1 VSGDRGP
8 TAARPTAH
16 DPPGGQEVFALLAAG
31 GTGGHLYPAIALAD
45 ALVARG
51 YARASIR
58 FVGTRGHLE
67 ASVVPESG
75 YAIDLLPGRGLQRR
89 LTLANAATIWEA
101 VRATIRAIAL
111 VRRYRPA
118 VVVGFGSYAALPT
131 VVAARLL
138 RRPTVVHD
146 RDAAPGL
153 GNRIG
158 VRLGARAA
166 TSLPTTALKGAT
178 LVGNPVRADLRVI
191 ERHPQTPPLVAFLGG
206 SQGARTVNRAALG
219 LYDRWRDRTDVA
231 VHHVCGPTHIDDATT
246 RLRALRRTGD
256 TLEYDLVAYEDH
268 VADLLERVAIVVGRS
283 GASTVAELT
292 VAGVPA
298 LLVPLPGSPGDHQT
312 HNAVALVDAG
322 AALLVPDAECDA
334 LRLDADLSPLLAE
347 PGRLVAMGEAA
358 RRLGRPDA
366 ADRLADL
373 VEEVAHAA

>member
-1 VSGDRGP
+1 VSRDHGS
-8 TAARPTAH
+8 TA
-16 DPPGGQEVFALLAAG
+16 DPDVFALLAAG

-51 YARASIR
+51 HDRASIR
-58 FVGTRGHLE
+58 FVGARGHLE
-67 ASVVPESG
+67 ATVVPDAG

-89 LTLANAATIWEA
+89 LTLANLATIWEA
-101 VRATIRAIAL
+101 VQATWRAVGL

-158 VRLGARAA
+158 VWLGARAA
-166 TSLPTTALKGAT
+166 TSLPTTALKGAI
-178 LVGNPVRADLRVI
+178 LVGNPVRADLRAI
-191 ERHPQTPPLVAFLGG
+191 ERRPQDPPLVAFMGG
-206 SQGARTVNRAALG
+206 SQGALTVNRAALG
-219 LYDRWRDRTDVA
+219 LYDRWRSRTDVA
-231 VHHVCGPTHIDDATT
+231 VHHVCGPSHVDDAFA
-246 RLRALRRTGD
+246 RLTALRQADD
-256 TLEYDLVAYEDH
+256 TLEYQLVAYEDD
-268 VADLLERVAIVVGRS
+268 VAGLLERVAVVVGRS

-292 VAGVPA
+292 AAGVPS

-312 HNAVALVDAG
+312 RNARVLVDVG
-322 AALLVPDAECDA
+322 AAILVADDECDGP
-334 LRLDADLSPLLAE
+334 RLDRDLSPLLAE
-347 PGRLVAMGEAA
+347 PSRLATMGEAA
-358 RRLGRPDA
+358 RTLGRPDA

-373 VEEVAHAA
+373 VEETARAR

>member
-1 VSGDRGP
+1 MSRGQ
-8 TAARPTAH
+8 RPTRGNRAVDH
-16 DPPGGQEVFALLAAG
+16 DVFAVLAAG
-31 GTGGHLYPAIALAD
+31 GTGGHLYPALALAD

-51 YARASIR
+51 HDRASIR
-58 FVGTRGHLE
+58 FVGARGHLE
-67 ASVVPESG
+67 ASVVPDAG
-75 YAIDLLPGRGLQRR
+75 YVIELLPGRGLQRR
-89 LTLANAATIWEA
+89 LTLANIVTLWEA
-101 VRATIRAIAL
+101 MLATIRAIGL
-111 VRRYRPA
+111 IRRLRPA

-166 TSLPTTALKGAT
+166 TSLPMTALRGAT
-178 LVGNPVRADLRVI
+178 LVGNPVRADLRSI
-191 ERHPQTPPLVAFLGG
+191 ERRPQTPPLVAFMGG

-231 VHHVCGPTHIDDATT
+231 VHHVCGPSHVDDAST
-246 RLRALRRTGD
+246 RLRALRRAGD
-256 TLEYDLVAYEDH
+256 VLDYELVGYEDD
-268 VADLLERVAIVVGRS
+268 VAGLLERVAIVVARA

-292 VAGVPA
+292 VAGVPSV
-298 LLVPLPGSPGDHQT
+298 LVPLAGSPGDHQMR
-312 HNAVALVDAG
+312 NARALVDAG

-334 LRLDADLSPLLAE
+334 IRLDTDLSPLLGDPA
-347 PGRLVAMGEAA
+347 RLASIGEAA
-358 RRLGRPDA
+358 RALGRPDA

-373 VEEVAHAA
+373 VEEVARAE

>member
-1 VSGDRGP
+1 VSRAVHP
-8 TAARPTAH
+8 TGR
-16 DPPGGQEVFALLAAG
+16 QEVFAMLAAG

-51 YARASIR
+51 HEPASIR
-58 FVGTRGHLE
+58 FVGARGHLE
-67 ASVVPESG
+67 ETIVPEAG
-75 YAIDLLPGRGLQRR
+75 YAVDLLPGRGLQRR
-89 LTLANAATIWEA
+89 LTLANLVTIWEA
-101 VRATIRAIAL
+101 VQATIRAIAL
-111 VRRYRPA
+111 IRRHRPA

-131 VVAARLL
+131 VVAARIL

-158 VRLGARAA
+158 VLLGARAA
-166 TSLPTTALKGAT
+166 TSLPTTPLKGAT
-178 LVGNPVRADLRVI
+178 LVGNPVRADLRRI
-191 ERHPQTPPLVAFLGG
+191 ERRPQTPPLVAFLGG

-231 VHHVCGPTHIDDATT
+231 VHHVCGPRHVDDATDN
-246 RLRALRRTGD
+246 LRSLRRAGD
-256 TLEYDLVAYEDH
+256 TLAYELVAYEDH

-292 VAGVPA
+292 AAGVPA

-312 HNAVALVDAG
+312 RNAVTLVDAG

-334 LRLDADLSPLLAE
+334 VRLDADLSPLLAE
-347 PGRLVAMGEAA
+347 PASLVAMGEAA

-373 VEEVAHAA
+373 VEAVARGA